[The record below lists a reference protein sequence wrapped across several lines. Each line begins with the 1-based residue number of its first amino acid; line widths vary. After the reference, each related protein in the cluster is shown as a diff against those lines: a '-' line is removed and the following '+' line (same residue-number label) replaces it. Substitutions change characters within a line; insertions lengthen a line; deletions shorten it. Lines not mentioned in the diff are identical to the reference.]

1 MHCYQIMFFV
11 LGSLISLSTVTSTV
25 NAATFNDCS
34 QKATIHEFVSCARNE
49 APEYQMAF
57 GNNEAAELK
66 TKASRRWLNP
76 DFDSQSLYGKN
87 QGTEQYQFQFSL
99 LQTIEFG
106 GRRSARINDAQAE
119 LEKSQANLQNM
130 DAEARSKIYSK
141 ILRLSQ
147 IEREKNSLDEAIQTF
162 QKLIAQY
169 ASRPRLSPEQEVSNA
184 VFRLAHGDF
193 LMRKVQLLNDERE
206 VAIELKLH
214 LRTDDESFRKWI
226 SDPTIVLSAYNS
238 GEFVVEKT
246 PEYKI
251 SLSEYMKAKAQKNLE
266 NAEFFSEIKVGPMAQ
281 IQSLGAISAQLYGVQ
296 VSFPF
301 PVWNQNGY
309 GRASADRR
317 IETAEVGIELEK
329 KRTLL
334 ERNRLMSTYQDYLNY
349 LKMVP
354 TQKDLEA
361 KHNKVEAQ
369 YLRGL
374 VNSALIIEAHRSLID
389 FQKLRH
395 ESEIKAL
402 EILWDLYRLD
412 GRVEE
417 IRL

>member
-1 MHCYQIMFFV
+1 VPSYKITFFV
-11 LGSLISLSTVTSTV
+11 LSAVIGA
-25 NAATFNDCS
+25 NCADAETFSDCS
-34 QKATIHEFVSCARNE
+34 QKLTIQEFVNCARVE
-49 APEYQMAF
+49 APEYQMAL
-57 GNNEAAELK
+57 GTAEAASLQS
-66 TKASRRWLNP
+66 KASRRWLNP
-76 DFDSQSLYGKN
+76 DFDSQSMYGLN
-87 QGTEQYQFQFSL
+87 QGNQQYQFQFTL

-106 GRRSARINDAQAE
+106 GRRSARINEAQAE
-119 LEKSQANLQNM
+119 LEKSEASLQNM

-141 ILRLSQ
+141 ILRLGQ
-147 IEREKNSLDEAIQTF
+147 IDREKASLEEAIQTF
-162 QKLIAQY
+162 QKLISQY

-193 LMRKVQLLNDERE
+193 LMRKVQLSNDERE
-206 VAIELKLH
+206 VTNELKLH
-214 LRTDDESFRKWI
+214 LRTDDDSFRKWI
-226 SDPTIVLSAYNS
+226 TDPTVTLAAYES
-238 GEFVVEKT
+238 KDFVVEKT
-246 PEYKI
+246 PEYKL
-251 SLSEYMKAKAQKNLE
+251 SLAEFLNAKAQKNNE

-281 IQSLGAISAQLYGVQ
+281 IQSDGAQRAQLYGAQ

-309 GRASADRR
+309 GRESGDRK
-317 IETAEVGIELEK
+317 IEVAQIGLELEK

-334 ERNRLMSTYQDYLNY
+334 ERGRLLLTYQDYLNS
-349 LKMVP
+349 LKLVP

-369 YLRGL
+369 YMRGL

-402 EILWDLYRLD
+402 EILWNLYRLD